1 MGDSVKKLKQI
12 NMMSVIILQIILTA
26 ISSAIPYGY
35 KTILDNY
42 IKTGRVVD
50 YKTIF
55 LVICIGILS
64 YIMNIFFVSYWQ
76 EKLIVSQGT
85 EYQKEAFCKII
96 KMPQYGYEELGS
108 SFLMNSIIVDAEQTS
123 RYDFIKNIQI
133 FGYMV
138 NAAILFIILILIN
151 HTFAIV
157 SIIGILIYYL
167 ILNLR
172 GKNLQEKNN
181 SLMNSQDDVLNS
193 VKHYV
198 MNNTAI
204 VKSENIPFFEE
215 RFMGTFERWI
225 KDKLDLVLIQS
236 TIQKIPMTIS
246 LSLPLIILYIGASS
260 VRSGNMTLGSLM
272 MFTQIL
278 GLMFI
283 PVTELSNSMADLKV
297 LKANKERFDKVFTTF
312 EKQNILSNQ
321 NKGISIKNTQIKTP
335 DGRILYKGS
344 LSIGEKG
351 LYIIKGANGT
361 GKSTLLRAI
370 IGNLSPEQVDGEI
383 YVSTNLLESVSFL
396 RYPLFLFCGNVLQN
410 IKGAPNLQKE
420 IEIHK
425 LLKFNPPNL
434 DKEIK
439 LDPLNLSSGEAQ
451 KVVLLREISKESN
464 MILFDEPTTN
474 LDSEAIYELKNY
486 VEKEKNNKLIL
497 LIMHDDS
504 FDNIADGFIFIEDKK
519 LWMENANV

>member
-1 MGDSVKKLKQI
+1 MKKFKQI
-12 NMMSVIILQIILTA
+12 NVVSVIIVQVILTA

-35 KTILDNY
+35 KMILDDY
-42 IKTGRVVD
+42 MKTGAALD

-55 LVICIGILS
+55 LIICIGILS
-64 YIMNIFFVSYWQ
+64 NIMNIFFVSYWQ

-85 EYQKEAFCKII
+85 EYQKDAFNKII

-123 RYDFIKNIQI
+123 RYEFVKNIQI
-133 FGYMV
+133 IGYVV
-138 NAAILFIILILIN
+138 NAAILFVILILIN
-151 HTFAIV
+151 HVFAIV
-157 SIIGILIYYL
+157 SIICIFIYYL
-167 ILNLR
+167 LLNLH
-172 GKNLQEKNN
+172 GGNLQEKNN
-181 SLMNSQDDVLNS
+181 SLMNSQDDFLDS
-193 VKHYV
+193 VKQYA

-204 VKSENIPFFEE
+204 VKSENVPFFEK
-215 RFMGTFERWI
+215 RFMGTVKRWI
-225 KDKLDLVLIQS
+225 KNKSDLVLIVS
-236 TIQKIPMTIS
+236 TLQKIPVTVWF
-246 LSLPLIILYIGASS
+246 SLPLIILYLGTSS
-260 VRSGNMTLGSLM
+260 IRSGNMTLGSLM
-272 MFTQIL
+272 MFIQIQD
-278 GLMFI
+278 LMFI
-283 PVTELSNSMADLKV
+283 SVTKLSNSMVNLKA
-297 LKANKERFDKVFTTF
+297 LKANKERFDKVSTTF
-312 EKQNILSNQ
+312 EKQRVLNNQ
-321 NKGISIKNTQIKTP
+321 NKGIFIKNTQIKTP
-335 DGRILYKGS
+335 DGRVLYKGS

-351 LYIIKGANGT
+351 LYIIKGANET

-396 RYPLFLFCGNVLQN
+396 RYPLFLFNGNVLQN
-410 IKGAPNLQKE
+410 IKGAPNVQKE

-425 LLKFNPPNL
+425 VLEFNPPSL

-451 KVVLLREISKESN
+451 KIVLLREISKEGN
-464 MILFDEPTTN
+464 MILLDEPTTN
-474 LDSEAIYELKNY
+474 LDSEAIYKLKNY

-504 FDNIADGFIFIEDKK
+504 FDNIADGFISIKDKK